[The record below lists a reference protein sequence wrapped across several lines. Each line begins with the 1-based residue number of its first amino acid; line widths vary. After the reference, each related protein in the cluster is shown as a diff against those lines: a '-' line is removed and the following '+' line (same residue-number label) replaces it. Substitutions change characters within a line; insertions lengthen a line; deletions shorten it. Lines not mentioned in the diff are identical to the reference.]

1 MEPVLPITLAL
12 PERGSRQILRSM
24 HQQMRAAIVDGRL
37 SAGLRLP
44 GSRTLAEQCGVSR
57 NCAMA
62 VYDLLLSEGLVAARA
77 GGGTFVSDIYQ
88 ADPPRAAQVA
98 ADRTPLLLP
107 RWRNEPAVLRPSA
120 AARFEYDFVVGLPD
134 TSQFPFDTW
143 RRLDARS
150 LRLLER
156 EPAEYAAPEGRES
169 LRNAIAK
176 HVSFARAVACGGADV
191 LVTSGAQQ
199 AFDLLARIF
208 IEPGVTKVA
217 IEDPGYPPLRWA
229 LESAG
234 AVLVPVPV
242 DAEGMVVD
250 RIPADA
256 RLICVTPSH
265 QFPMGQVMSLRR
277 RMALLAFAREHGSLI
292 IEDDYDGEFSHSSQ
306 PLDALKSL
314 DRDDSVFYV
323 GTFSKSLFPGLRL
336 GYVIAPSW
344 ARPALVGAKQRS
356 DWHGAVA
363 AQDTLAAFIDDGDL
377 ARHIRKMRQL
387 YSQRKQ
393 ILTAALQRHLAG
405 RLSVIPAEG
414 GLHIAVLLRDGDRA
428 EEVVAAAAGEGIR
441 VEPVSQYALAPAP
454 PNGLVF
460 GLGLIPTHLI
470 DQAVLRLAGHL
481 GKYT

>member
-1 MEPVLPITLAL
+1 MAPVLPITLAL
-12 PERGSRQILRSM
+12 PARGSRQILRSM

-37 SAGLRLP
+37 AAGLRLP
-44 GSRTLAEQCGVSR
+44 GSRTLAEHCGVSR

-62 VYDLLLSEGLVAARA
+62 VYDLLLSEGLVAARP
-77 GGGTFVSDIYQ
+77 GGGTFVSDIYP
-88 ADPPRAAQVA
+88 ADPPRATNVA
-98 ADRTPLLLP
+98 ADRTALLLP
-107 RWRNEPAVLRPSA
+107 RWRNEPTVLRPSPA
-120 AARFEYDFVVGLPD
+120 AQFEYDFIVGLPD
-134 TSQFPFDTW
+134 TTQFPFDTW
-143 RRLDARS
+143 RRLDGRAVRQ
-150 LRLLER
+150 LER
-156 EPAEYAAPEGRES
+156 APAEYAAPEGRAA
-169 LRNAIAK
+169 LRTAIAK
-176 HVSFARAVACGGADV
+176 HVSFARAVACGGGDV

-208 IEPGVTKVA
+208 IEPGKTKVA

-242 DAEGMVVD
+242 DAQGMVVD
-250 RIPADA
+250 RIPDDA

-265 QFPMGQVMSLRR
+265 QFPMGQAMSLQR

-292 IEDDYDGEFSHSSQ
+292 VEDDYDGEFSHSSQ

-314 DRDDSVFYV
+314 DRADSVFYV

-336 GYVIAPSW
+336 GYVIAPAW

-363 AQDTLAAFIDDGDL
+363 AQDTLAAFIDDGYL
-377 ARHIRKMRQL
+377 ARHIRKMRQV

-393 ILTAALQRHLAG
+393 ILMQALQRHVPG
-405 RLSVIPAEG
+405 KLSVIPAAG
-414 GLHIAVLLRDGDRA
+414 GLHIAALLPDGDPA
-428 EEVVAAAAGEGIR
+428 TQVVAAAAAAGIR
-441 VEPVSQYALAPAP
+441 IEPVSQYALAAAP

-460 GLGLIPTHLI
+460 GLGLLPTHLI
-470 DQAVLRLAGHL
+470 DQAVLRLARHL
-481 GKYT
+481 R

>member
-1 MEPVLPITLAL
+1 MDPVLPITLAL

-24 HQQMRAAIVDGRL
+24 HQQMRSAIVDGRL

-44 GSRTLAEQCGVSR
+44 GSRSLAEHCGVSR

-77 GGGTFVSDIYQ
+77 GGGTFVADLHQ
-88 ADPPRAAQVA
+88 ADPPRAAKVV
-98 ADRTPLLLP
+98 ADRSSLLLP
-107 RWRNEPAVLRPSA
+107 RWRAEPAVLRSSP
-120 AARFEYDFVVGLPD
+120 AARFDYDFVVGLPD

-150 LRLLER
+150 LRQLER
-156 EPAEYAAPEGRES
+156 APAEYAAPEGREA
-169 LRNAIAK
+169 LRSAIAK
-176 HVSFARAVACGGADV
+176 HVSFARAVACRGADV

-208 IEPGVTKVA
+208 IVPGETKVA

-265 QFPMGQVMSLRR
+265 QFPMGQAMSLRR
-277 RMALLAFAREHGSLI
+277 RMALLAHAREHGSLI
-292 IEDDYDGEFSHSSQ
+292 IEDDYDGEFSHSSR

-314 DRDDSVFYV
+314 DRADSVFYV

-336 GYVIAPSW
+336 GYVIAPAW

-377 ARHIRKMRQL
+377 ARHIRKMRQV

-393 ILTAALQRHLAG
+393 VLTQALQRHLPG
-405 RLSVIPAEG
+405 KLSLIPAEG
-414 GLHIAVLLRDGDRA
+414 GLHIAALLSGGGDA
-428 EEVVAAAAGEGIR
+428 MQVVAAAAAAGVR
-441 VEPVSQYALAPAP
+441 VEPISQYALAAAP

-470 DQAVLRLAGHL
+470 DQAVLKLAKHV
-481 GKYT
+481 

>member
-24 HQQMRAAIVDGRL
+24 HQQMRTAIVDGRL

-77 GGGTFVSDIYQ
+77 GGGTFVSDIYL
-88 ADPPRAAQVA
+88 ADPPRAA
-98 ADRTPLLLP
+98 ADRTSLLLP
-107 RWRNEPAVLRPSA
+107 RWRHAPTVLRPSA
-120 AARFEYDFVVGLPD
+120 AAQFDYDFVVGLPD
-134 TSQFPFDTW
+134 TTQFPFDTW

-150 LRLLER
+150 LRQLER
-156 EPAEYAAPEGRES
+156 APAEYAAPEGRAA
-169 LRNAIAK
+169 LRAAIAK
-176 HVSFARAVACGGADV
+176 HVSFARAVACSGTDV

-208 IEPGVTKVA
+208 IEPGVTRVA

-229 LESAG
+229 LESSG

-265 QFPMGQVMSLRR
+265 QFPMGPAMSLQR

-314 DRDDSVFYV
+314 DRADSVFYV

-336 GYVIAPSW
+336 GYVIAPAW
-344 ARPALVGAKQRS
+344 ARAALVGAKQRS

-377 ARHIRKMRQL
+377 ARHIRKMRQV

-393 ILTAALQRHLAG
+393 ILVQALQRHLPG
-405 RLSVIPAEG
+405 KLSVIPSEG
-414 GLHIAVLLRDGDRA
+414 GLHIAALLGDEDQA
-428 EEVVAAAAGEGIR
+428 MQVVAAAAEAGIR
-441 VEPVSQYALAPAP
+441 VEPLSQYALAAAP

-470 DQAVLRLAGHL
+470 DQAVLRLTLSPPSGQ
-481 GKYT
+481 

>member
-1 MEPVLPITLAL
+1 MAPVLPITLTL
-12 PERGSRQILRSM
+12 PKPGSRQILRSM
-24 HQQMRAAIVDGRL
+24 HQQMRTAIIDGRL

-44 GSRTLAEQCGVSR
+44 GSRTLAEHCGVSR

-77 GGGTFVSDIYQ
+77 GGGTYVADIYS
-88 ADPPRAAQVA
+88 ADPPRAANVVI
-98 ADRTPLLLP
+98 DRKPLLQP
-107 RWRNEPAVLRPSA
+107 RWRKEPTVLRPSPA
-120 AARFEYDFVVGLPD
+120 TRFEYDFVVGLPD

-143 RRLDARS
+143 RRLDARA
-150 LRLLER
+150 LRQLAR
-156 EPAEYAAPEGRES
+156 APAEYAAPEGRAA
-169 LRNAIAK
+169 LRAAIAR
-176 HVSFARAVACGGADV
+176 HVSFARAVACNGDDV

-208 IEPGVTKVA
+208 IEPGQTKVA

-242 DAEGMVVD
+242 DAEGMEVD
-250 RIPADA
+250 RIPADV
-256 RLICVTPSH
+256 RMICVTPSH
-265 QFPMGQVMSLRR
+265 QFPMGQAMSLRR
-277 RMALLAFAREHGSLI
+277 RMALLAFAREHGGLI
-292 IEDDYDGEFSHSSQ
+292 VEDDYDGEFSHSSQ

-314 DRDDSVFYV
+314 DRDELVFYV

-336 GYVIAPSW
+336 GYVIAPAW

-363 AQDTLAAFIDDGDL
+363 AQDTLAAFIDNGDL
-377 ARHIRKMRQL
+377 ARHIRKMRQV

-393 ILTAALQRHLAG
+393 VLVQALQRHLPST
-405 RLSVIPAEG
+405 LSVIPAEG
-414 GLHIAVLLRDGDRA
+414 GLHIAALLGDGA
-428 EEVVAAAAGEGIR
+428 EASQVVAAAAEAGIR
-441 VEPVSQYALAPAP
+441 VEPISQYALAASP

-460 GLGLIPTHLI
+460 GLGLMPTHLI
-470 DQAVLRLAGHL
+470 NQATQRLAKFL
-481 GKYT
+481 G

>member
-1 MEPVLPITLAL
+1 
-12 PERGSRQILRSM
+12 
-24 HQQMRAAIVDGRL
+24 MRTAIIDGRL

-44 GSRTLAEQCGVSR
+44 GSRTLAAHCGVSR

-77 GGGTFVSDIYQ
+77 GGGTYVSDIYP
-88 ADPPRAAQVA
+88 ADPPRTANAAI
-98 ADRTPLLLP
+98 DRTPLLQP
-107 RWRNEPAVLRPSA
+107 RWRNEPTVLRPSPA
-120 AARFEYDFVVGLPD
+120 TQFDYDFVVGLPD
-134 TSQFPFDTW
+134 TTQFPFDTW
-143 RRLDARS
+143 RRLDARA
-150 LRLLER
+150 LRQLQR
-156 EPAEYAAPEGRES
+156 APAEYAAPEGRAA
-169 LRNAIAK
+169 LRAAIAR
-176 HVSFARAVACGGADV
+176 HVSFARAVACNADGV

-208 IEPGVTKVA
+208 IEPGQTKVA

-242 DAEGMVVD
+242 DAEGIAVD

-265 QFPMGQVMSLRR
+265 QFPMGQAMSLRR
-277 RMALLAFAREHGSLI
+277 RMALLAFAREHGGLI
-292 IEDDYDGEFSHSSQ
+292 VEDDYDGEFSHSSQ

-314 DRDDSVFYV
+314 DRADSVFYV

-336 GYVIAPSW
+336 GYVIAPAW
-344 ARPALVGAKQRS
+344 ARAALVGAKQRS

-363 AQDTLAAFIDDGDL
+363 AQDTLAAFIDNGDL
-377 ARHIRKMRQL
+377 ARHIRKMRQV

-393 ILTAALQRHLAG
+393 VLTQALQRHLPST
-405 RLSVIPAEG
+405 LSVIPAEG
-414 GLHIAVLLRDGDRA
+414 GLHIAALLRGGADA
-428 EEVVAAAAGEGIR
+428 SQVVAAAAEAGIR
-441 VEPVSQYALAPAP
+441 VEPISQYALAASP

-460 GLGLIPTHLI
+460 GLGLMPTHLI
-470 DQAVLRLAGHL
+470 HQATLRLAKCL
-481 GKYT
+481 G